1 MEWLGNV
8 VIMGGERAAKELPEC
23 KPAGGEGGGR
33 KGRPRLRWMDGV
45 ELDWRYMGVKRWR
58 TRVLDRIEW
67 ASVAREGKTK
77 LKEL

>member
-1 MEWLGNV
+1 
-8 VIMGGERAAKELPEC
+8 MGGERAAKKLPEY
-23 KPAGGEGGGR
+23 KPVGGGGEEEER
-33 KGRPRLRWMDGV
+33 MDDV
-45 ELDWRYMGVKRWR
+45 ELDWRYMGVKRRR

>member
-8 VIMGGERAAKELPEC
+8 VIIGGERTAEKLPEY
-23 KPAGGEGGGR
+23 KPVVVGGGGEGR
-33 KGRPRLRWMDGV
+33 STLRWMDDV

-58 TRVLDRIEW
+58 TRLLDRIEW
-67 ASVAREGKTK
+67 ASVAREDKTK